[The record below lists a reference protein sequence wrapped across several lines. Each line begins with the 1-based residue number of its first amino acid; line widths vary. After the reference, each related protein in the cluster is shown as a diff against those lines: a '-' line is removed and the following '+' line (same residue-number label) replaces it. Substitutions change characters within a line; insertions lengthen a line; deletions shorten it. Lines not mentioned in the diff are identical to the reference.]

1 MQSVFAVYEYQIFK
15 QNVTIPNQSKLQT
28 KLLVSFERQA
38 VHIWRNARSN
48 VVQFLQLVRCGDFSF
63 YILMYARLGHCYLVR
78 FLYLTTLVGSGNI
91 VFC

>member
-38 VHIWRNARSN
+38 VHI
-48 VVQFLQLVRCGDFSF
+48 
-63 YILMYARLGHCYLVR
+63 
-78 FLYLTTLVGSGNI
+78 
-91 VFC
+91 